1 MRIAVLGGAFD
12 PIHNGH
18 LQIAKQ
24 ALKQL
29 RVDEVWFMPSAATP
43 LKQTQAA
50 SFSDRAAMV
59 ALAIRPYRHMKLC
72 TLEHELEGVS
82 YSIRT
87 VKELKKRYPKHSFC
101 WLIGDDQARQFDRWK
116 DSEDLKQQLPFYV
129 FSREQHTEQLPA
141 GLQRVVMQ
149 LIPVSSSEIRKGHK
163 LYQVPE
169 AVRAY
174 MGLHALYLESMV
186 KEQMNE
192 HRYLHS
198 QSVAQLCVELAQAH
212 GLDTRAAYIMGIAH
226 DVCKQL
232 PYEKAKAW
240 MRAHMP
246 DHLEEAAAIWHGYI
260 GADYVNKVFH
270 IRDRR
275 ILQAI
280 YHHVKGRNRTYFDR
294 ILFIADKLDPSRGY
308 DSRREIEIS
317 RKSLREGYRVVKQQQ
332 EAYLRKEGTLK

>member
-1 MRIAVLGGAFD
+1 
-12 PIHNGH
+12 
-18 LQIAKQ
+18 
-24 ALKQL
+24 
-29 RVDEVWFMPSAATP
+29 
-43 LKQTQAA
+43 
-50 SFSDRAAMV
+50 
-59 ALAIRPYRHMKLC
+59 
-72 TLEHELEGVS
+72 
-82 YSIRT
+82 
-87 VKELKKRYPKHSFC
+87 
-101 WLIGDDQARQFDRWK
+101 
-116 DSEDLKQQLPFYV
+116 
-129 FSREQHTEQLPA
+129 
-141 GLQRVVMQ
+141 MQ

-280 YHHVKGRNRTYFDR
+280 YHHVKGRNRTDYDR

-308 DSRREIEIS
+308 DSGREIEIS

>member
-59 ALAIRPYRHMKLC
+59 SLAIRPYRHMKLC
-72 TLEHELEGVS
+72 TLEHQLEGVS
-82 YSIRT
+82 YTIRT

-116 DSEDLKQQLPFYV
+116 DSEELKHQLPFYV
-129 FSREQHTEQLPA
+129 FSREWNAEQLPV
-141 GLQRVVMQ
+141 GLRRVVMP

-169 AVRAY
+169 AVRAF
-174 MGLHALYLESMV
+174 MGAHALYLESMV
-186 KEQMNE
+186 KERMNE

-240 MRAHMP
+240 
-246 DHLEEAAAIWHGYI
+246 I

-280 YHHVKGRNRTYFDR
+280 YHHVKGRNRTDYDR

-308 DSRREIEIS
+308 DSGKEIEIS
-317 RKSLREGYRVVKQQQ
+317 RKSLKEGYRVVKQQQ
-332 EAYLRKEGTLK
+332 EAYLKKEGTLK